1 MEDAA
6 MRTLFVALA
15 VAAGLAACTDPNAPH
30 DRQTAAAM
38 PDTSQRDQGAAPDAG
53 QTGQVAP
60 PK

>member
-1 MEDAA
+1 